1 MTPKLA
7 ENQIF
12 TLRCDAIENA
22 FDTFEKN
29 GTGDMVF
36 CHKFFLS
43 DDKGITYPCQW
54 CTDYGI
60 QNFCKVGDMVKVQ
73 IKKFSPLHKTYTMV
87 PNEVVNP
94 ETAASPKME
103 ETYSQPYQRPT
114 GESLKGNNN
123 PNIAGTIYDR
133 SMTLAIA
140 YYKDNE
146 VPFEKVETYAD
157 RIAEWFKLKLQQ

>member
-1 MTPKLA
+1 MTKLS

-12 TLRCDAIENA
+12 TLKCEEIENA

-29 GTGDMVF
+29 GTGEMVF
-36 CHKFFLS
+36 CHKFILS
-43 DDKGITYPCQW
+43 DEEGNKYPCQW

-73 IKKFSPLHKTYTMV
+73 IKKFTRGIYTMV
-87 PNEVVNP
+87 PNEVINP
-94 ETAASPKME
+94 TDSAPVKME
-103 ETYSQPYQRPT
+103 ENYTNPYHGPI
-114 GESLKGNNN
+114 GEPLKGNNN

-157 RIAEWFKLKLQQ
+157 RIADWFKLKLQQ